1 MRRTEEDDERVS
13 AYVVGLQKSPKLAH
27 DVAEVS
33 VFGLERGSTQ
43 V

>member
-13 AYVVGLQKSPKLAH
+13 AYVVRLQKSPELAH
-27 DVAEVS
+27 DVAEAL
-33 VFGLERGSTQ
+33 VFVPERGSTQ